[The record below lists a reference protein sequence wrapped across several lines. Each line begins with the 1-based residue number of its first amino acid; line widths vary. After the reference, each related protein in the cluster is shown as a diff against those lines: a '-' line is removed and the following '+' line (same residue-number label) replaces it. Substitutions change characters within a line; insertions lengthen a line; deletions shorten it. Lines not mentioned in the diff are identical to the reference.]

1 MKSEL
6 FSASSVI
13 LSLGMV
19 VSLFLLS
26 FNSKVESLMFV
37 EAFSTLFEAEEEPCS
52 ADGMVLLSGIVGADI
67 FGASIAGAL

>member
-37 EAFSTLFEAEEEPCS
+37 EAFSTLFEAEEEPCL
-52 ADGMVLLSGIVGADI
+52 ADGMVLLSGIVGADML
-67 FGASIAGAL
+67 GASIAGVL